1 MEEKKIKDNKR
12 EWQEIVLSSWRSA
25 KRISRAGTSQS
36 GSRRFALKRRI
47 SCIRPLSSIDSRGY
61 RARTISIDT
70 PFCRREKETCRDIT

>member
-47 SCIRPLSSIDSRGY
+47 SCIRPLSSIDSREY
-61 RARTISIDT
+61 RAISIDT